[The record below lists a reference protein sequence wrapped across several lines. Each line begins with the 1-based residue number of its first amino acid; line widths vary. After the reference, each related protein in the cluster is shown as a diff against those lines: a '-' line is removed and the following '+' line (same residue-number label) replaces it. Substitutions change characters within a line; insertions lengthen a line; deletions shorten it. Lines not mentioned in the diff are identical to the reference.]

1 MRKLLQDLQQESG
14 KIGLSIV
21 GAFLYAAGLN
31 LFVVPAGLYTGGFM
45 GIAQLIRTL
54 LVNGLHLPLQNFD
67 IAGIVYYL
75 LNIPVFIIAFTKIGK
90 RFFVKTMIT
99 VTAMTIFLS
108 IIPTIALLPDDVL
121 AASLIGGLV
130 SGYGLGLALKMGS
143 SSGGMD
149 VIGIMMI
156 RSPWHFSVGKA
167 NLVVNVALYAI
178 YVFIFDIP
186 TVIYSVIF
194 AAIHSFTI
202 DSAHAQNI
210 NVEASVIT
218 KKSCPEMEQEIF
230 NKLGRGITRWQS
242 TGAYTNEQSQVLYIM
257 LSKYEEHELR
267 NIIEEYDPDAFI
279 VFNEGV
285 SVFGHFLKKL

>member
-1 MRKLLQDLQQESG
+1 MRKLLEDLKQESG

-54 LVNGLHLPLQNFD
+54 LVNGLHLPFQNFD

-90 RFFVKTMIT
+90 RLFVKTIIT
-99 VTAMTIFLS
+99 VTAITLFLS
-108 IIPTIALLPDDVL
+108 VIPTTALLPDDIL

-130 SGYGLGLALKMGS
+130 SGYGLGLSLKMGA

-156 RSPWHFSVGKA
+156 KSPWHFSVGKA

-178 YVFIFDIP
+178 YVFMFDIP

-202 DSAHAQNI
+202 DSAHSQNI

-218 KKSCPEMEQEIF
+218 KKCCPEMEQEIF
-230 NKLGRGITRWQS
+230 SKL
-242 TGAYTNEQSQVLYIM
+242 
-257 LSKYEEHELR
+257 
-267 NIIEEYDPDAFI
+267 
-279 VFNEGV
+279 
-285 SVFGHFLKKL
+285 